1 MRQAFAAKLVTD
13 LQARMAA
20 ERTKF
25 SGANAFAKAMNNIL
39 QRRHLFVRF
48 LEDVGIFLTNNV
60 AERALRWVEKAGFW
74 PALIGVASG
83 R

>member
-13 LQARMAA
+13 LQAWMAA

-25 SGANAFAKAMNNIL
+25 SGANAFAKAMNIIL
-39 QRRHLFVRF
+39 KRRHLFARF
-48 LEDVGIFLTNNV
+48 LEDVRIFQMNNA
-60 AERALRWVEKAGFW
+60 AERALRWVARSGFLRD
-74 PALIGVASG
+74 LIGVASG